1 MLSII
6 CLPHK
11 NLSRSQWYLFF
22 WSVGICGSAF
32 FISTRYLSLI
42 THPKGV
48 PQTYKEIIISIISSF
63 SFTPSKQSITWHLQF
78 FSIFFP
84 NSQRLVELMILTKW
98 LFFFDDLLCS
108 LTFLGHFQN
117 LVHWFDWSRLDFG
130 LSKDSILQALFN
142 SNSHCFDMWRCFWCV
157 YKCIFAK
164 GQNCSKQG
172 TRDNVAQMRN
182 RRGLPEKLAL
192 NVNIKQTLFDK
203 KIFNWNVIY
212 LALRNWVKIV

>member
-84 NSQRLVELMILTKW
+84 NSQRLVELMILTKRS
-98 LFFFDDLLCS
+98 LFFFDDLLFNFS
-108 LTFLGHFQN
+108 WPFSKSSALVWLTWPKLE
-117 LVHWFDWSRLDFG
+117 LDWVRIQFKFTL
-130 LSKDSILQALFN
+130 LW
-142 SNSHCFDMWRCFWCV
+142 WRCFWCV

-203 KIFNWNVIY
+203 KIFNWNVIF
-212 LALRNWVKIV
+212 LALRNWVKIL